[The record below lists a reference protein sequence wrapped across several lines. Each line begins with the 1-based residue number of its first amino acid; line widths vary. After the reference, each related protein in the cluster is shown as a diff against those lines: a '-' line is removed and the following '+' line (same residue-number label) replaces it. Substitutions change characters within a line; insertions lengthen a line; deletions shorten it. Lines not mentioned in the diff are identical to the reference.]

1 MDYPNNRFAITD
13 AKTINGFT
21 LMETAL
27 ALLVIGLAFLTIM
40 GLGRGGQESVH
51 DANDEVRCETMAS
64 SIFETLRIYNQR
76 FHEQSLTNLNGIT
89 WANLWAEAATRPEY
103 IPFPP
108 VAGMSESDNI
118 YLKINRGV
126 ANTYNENSISL
137 TDWNPR
143 YILEMVPGTNSYIAL
158 GFNYLTVGLT
168 IYPDGDT
175 LSSADRFF
183 TTVLT
188 NEGGL

>member
-1 MDYPNNRFAITD
+1 
-13 AKTINGFT
+13 
-21 LMETAL
+21 METAL
-27 ALLVIGLAFLTIM
+27 ALLVIGLAFLMIM

-51 DANDEVRCETMAS
+51 DANNEVRCESMAS
-64 SIFETLRIYNQR
+64 TIFETLRIYNQR
-76 FHEQSLTNLNGIT
+76 FHEQSLTNLNERT
-89 WANLWAEAATRPEY
+89 WANLWAEAATREEY

-108 VAGMSESDNI
+108 VAGMSESENI
-118 YLKINRGV
+118 YLSINRGV
-126 ANTYNENSISL
+126 AKAYNESSLSL
-137 TDWNPR
+137 TQWNPR
-143 YILEMVPGTNSYIAL
+143 YILEMMPGTNSYITL

-175 LSSADRFF
+175 LSTADRFF